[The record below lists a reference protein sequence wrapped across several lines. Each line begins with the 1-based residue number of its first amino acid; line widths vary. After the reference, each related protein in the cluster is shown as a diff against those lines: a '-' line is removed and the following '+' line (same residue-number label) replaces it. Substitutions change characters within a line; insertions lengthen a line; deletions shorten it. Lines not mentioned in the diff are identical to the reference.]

1 MKVSSFADFRKSRPG
16 LTLDATAKLFGV
28 DRTTVLRWEKG
39 EVPIP
44 VKRLS
49 AIEAITGIPRE
60 KLRPDFFEPIE
71 RRSRGAV

>member
-1 MKVSSFADFRKSRPG
+1 MQVSSFADFRKSRPD

-49 AIEAITGIPRE
+49 IIEAITGIPRE

-71 RRSRGAV
+71 RRSRGAA